1 MPSATPRVRKPLRI
15 FFSAGE
21 PSGDIHAA
29 NLIRQLQAQ
38 CPALEAVGFGGP
50 RMAQA
55 GARLHTDLTQLA
67 LMWFGRVLWH
77 LPTFW
82 NLVSWA
88 DRYFRHHRPQAVVLV
103 DYPGLN
109 WWIARRAKVHGIP
122 VFYYAPPQIWAWARW
137 RVRKMRRLVDL
148 VLCGLPF
155 EAPWFQQHGCRA
167 VYVGHPFFDELEQQ
181 KLDETFLE
189 ALRLQGRWVTLLPG
203 SRMQEVQANF
213 PAFLKTAH
221 LVHQA
226 VPEVR
231 FAVAAYRAD
240 QAQQVRR
247 WIARAGQG
255 LPIEVYVG
263 RTPDLIALADCCLA
277 CSGSVSLELLYR
289 AKPTVIHY
297 RVGPVAYRVQQ
308 YFRKVKY
315 ITLVNL
321 LAMKDPLHP
330 GDIRP
335 YDPASREAQEVL
347 FPEYL
352 TCGDRSG
359 QMARHL
365 VEWLTDRECRAACT
379 DRLEMLRAAVAR
391 PGAARQASRIIL
403 QYLGLGESIPPTES
417 IVPPP
422 HFLAVPV
429 GHVGDGCLPPREN
442 F

>member
-1 MPSATPRVRKPLRI
+1 MHTYPYSRDKPLRV

-38 CPALEAVGFGGP
+38 WPSVEAVGFGGP

-55 GARLHTDLTQLA
+55 GANLHIDLTQLA
-67 LMWFGRVLWH
+67 FMWFGRVVRH

-88 DRYFRHHRPQAVVLV
+88 DRYFRHRRPEAVVLV

-109 WWIARRAKVHGIP
+109 WWIARRAQVHKIP

-137 RVRKMRRLVDL
+137 RVRKMRRLVNL
-148 VLCGLPF
+148 VLCALPF
-155 EAPWFQQHGCRA
+155 EAPWLQQHGCQA

-181 KLDETFLE
+181 KLDTGFLRS
-189 ALRLQGRWVTLLPG
+189 LQQQGRWVTILPG
-203 SRMQEVQANF
+203 SRMQEVGANL
-213 PAFLKTAH
+213 PAFLKTAY

-231 FAVAAYRAD
+231 FAVAAYRPD
-240 QAQQVRR
+240 QAHLAYQQ
-247 WIARAGQG
+247 ITAAG
-255 LPIEVYVG
+255 LPMPIQVYVG
-263 RTPDLIALADCCLA
+263 KTPELIALADCCLA

-297 RVGPVAYRVQQ
+297 RVGPLAYYIQQ

-321 LAMKDPLHP
+321 LAMEDPLHP
-330 GDIRP
+330 PDLRP
-335 YDPASREAQEVL
+335 YDPSGPEADWVL

-352 TCGDRSG
+352 SYKDSSG
-359 QMARHL
+359 QMAKHL
-365 VEWLTDRECRAACT
+365 IQWLTEPG
-379 DRLEMLRAAVAR
+379 LRAAWIRRLESLRKVVVQ
-391 PGAARQASRIIL
+391 PGAANRSAQIIL
-403 QYLGLGESIPPTES
+403 RYLESGDKTPLLDP
-417 IVPPP
+417 IVPTP
-422 HFLAVPV
+422 HFHLSSSPLK
-429 GHVGDGCLPPREN
+429 GDSACSAKSA
-442 F
+442 

>member
-1 MPSATPRVRKPLRI
+1 MPLAPPHSQKPLRI

-29 NLIRQLQAQ
+29 NLISQLQAAF
-38 CPALEAVGFGGP
+38 PGLEVVGFGGP
-50 RMAQA
+50 RMIQA

-67 LMWFGRVLWH
+67 VMWFGRVLRH

-148 VLCGLPF
+148 VLCALPF

-167 VYVGHPFFDELEQQ
+167 VYVGHPFFDELTQQ
-181 KLDETFLE
+181 KLDQHFLHG
-189 ALRLQGRWVTLLPG
+189 LQQQGRWVTLLPG
-203 SRMQEVQANF
+203 SRTQEVQANL
-213 PAFLKTAH
+213 PVFLKTAY

-226 VPEVR
+226 APDVR
-231 FAVAAYRAD
+231 FAVAAYRPE

-247 WIARAGQG
+247 LIARSGLS
-255 LPIEVYVG
+255 LPIQVYVG
-263 RTPDLIALADCCLA
+263 RTPDLIALADCALA

-297 RVGPVAYRVQQ
+297 RVGPLAYQLQQ
-308 YFRKVKY
+308 YFRQVKY

-321 LAMKDPLHP
+321 LAMQDPLHP
-330 GDIRP
+330 EDLRP
-335 YDPASREAQEVL
+335 YDPSDPEARWVP

-352 TCGDRSG
+352 SCQDMSG
-359 QMARHL
+359 PMSRHL
-365 VEWLTDRECRAACT
+365 IQWLTDPQQRAACIA
-379 DRLEMLRAAVAR
+379 RLQALREAVAQ
-391 PGAARQASRIIL
+391 PGAARRSTQIIL
-403 QYLGLGESIPPTES
+403 QYLGLQQAE
-417 IVPPP
+417 
-422 HFLAVPV
+422 
-429 GHVGDGCLPPREN
+429 
-442 F
+442 